1 MTTSNNTA
9 RKRVALITTMLSAF
23 LTPFMGSSINI
34 ASPAIGRELSMSA
47 VLLGWVSTAYL
58 LAAAMSLV
66 PLGKVADQIGRKKIF
81 TYGVGTYTLA
91 SFLSAIAWSGPVLIG
106 FRALQ
111 GVGGAMMTGTA
122 VAILTSVFPAPE
134 RGKALGIN
142 VAATYTGLS
151 MGPILG
157 GFLTQQLGWR
167 SIFLVNLPIGLIA
180 LTLTRWKLKGEW
192 REVSEYP
199 FDIVGSIAYGLSLLA
214 MMYGLSLLPAASGV
228 WLLLAGFL
236 GLSLF
241 VWWELRAQNPVL
253 DMRLL
258 GANRTFAFS
267 NLAAELNYIATFAST
282 FLLSLYLQ
290 YIKDFT
296 PQVAG
301 LTLVARPAMMVL
313 FSPLAGRLSDRIEP
327 RVIASI
333 GLGLITAGLALL
345 VPVNAGTSLTL
356 IIVSLVLTG
365 LGFALFSS
373 PNMNAAMS
381 SVGKNHYGVASAM
394 LGTMRLT
401 GQMLS
406 MGITTLIF
414 TLYIGPVEITPEC
427 YPLFLD
433 CVRSAFIVFA
443 ILCGGAI
450 VASLARGKLRYDK
463 ET

>member
-1 MTTSNNTA
+1 MISSNDTA
-9 RKRVALITTMLSAF
+9 RKRVALLTTMLSSF

-34 ASPAIGRELSMSA
+34 ASPAIGRDLSMSA

-58 LAAAMSLV
+58 LAAAVSLV
-66 PLGKVADQIGRKKIF
+66 PLGKIADQIGRKKVF
-81 TYGVGTYTLA
+81 TYGVVTYTLA
-91 SFLSAIAWSGPVLIG
+91 SFLSAIAWTGPLLIG

-111 GVGGAMMTGTA
+111 GIGGAMMTGTA
-122 VAILTSVFPAPE
+122 VAILTSVFPALE

-142 VAATYTGLS
+142 VAATYSGLS
-151 MGPILG
+151 MGPVLG

-167 SIFLVNLPIGLIA
+167 SIFLANLPIGLIA
-180 LTLTRWKLKGEW
+180 LALILWKLKGEW
-192 REVSEYP
+192 REESEDP

-214 MMYGLSLLPAASGV
+214 MMYGLSLLPAASGG
-228 WLLLAGFL
+228 WLLLGGLL

-241 VWWELRAQNPVL
+241 VWWESRAKNPVL

-267 NLAAELNYIATFAST
+267 NLAAALNYGATFASS

-290 YIKDFT
+290 YIRGFT
-296 PQVAG
+296 PQIAG

-327 RVIASI
+327 RIIASI
-333 GLGLITAGLALL
+333 GLALITAGLVLL
-345 VPVNAGTSLTL
+345 APVNASTMLVL

-365 LGFALFSS
+365 LGFAFFSS

-381 SVGKNHYGVASAM
+381 SVGRSHYGVASAM

-401 GQMLS
+401 GQMFS

-414 TLYIGPVEITPEC
+414 TLYIGPVEITSER

-433 CVRSAFIVFA
+433 SVQTAFIIFA

-450 VASLARGKLRYDK
+450 FASLARGELRYDK